1 MNAPAALSEERIVF
15 SADIKA
21 GFASALRDIAAAGTP
36 TGRLDAFAECA
47 RWAYGKVA
55 KGLAEKIDV
64 GDRLA
69 SIATSARLDV
79 DAMQTAMADAVAW
92 WERTAE
98 VVDYLQA
105 APAVAK
111 IKPLPLDEFLRL
123 DVKPRAHLLAP
134 IFPEKGLYMLYA
146 PRGMGK
152 TFLALALAYAA
163 AGGGSVCR
171 WKAPSPRRVL
181 YIDGEMP
188 LATVQERLR
197 AIIAGTTD
205 HPAAEDFLIL
215 AADYFPEGLPNL
227 ATAPGQA
234 IIETMLDG
242 VSLVVIDNVS
252 TLAAGGHDN
261 DAESWTP
268 VQGWLL
274 KLRRLGVSVLLVH
287 HAGKGGQQRGTSRRE
302 DTLDTVIALRHPSDY
317 SPSEGARFNVHIE
330 KARGAYGD
338 DVKPFEAKL
347 VVVNGAAAWV
357 TRDLVDADLDR
368 VIALAKDGLSVR
380 DIAEETGM
388 SKSAVHRLKKRAEA
402 DGQVFPKGQL

>member
-1 MNAPAALSEERIVF
+1 VS
-15 SADIKA
+15 
-21 GFASALRDIAAAGTP
+21 
-36 TGRLDAFAECA
+36 
-47 RWAYGKVA
+47 
-55 KGLAEKIDV
+55 
-64 GDRLA
+64 
-69 SIATSARLDV
+69 
-79 DAMQTAMADAVAW
+79 
-92 WERTAE
+92 
-98 VVDYLQA
+98 
-105 APAVAK
+105 
-111 IKPLPLDEFLRL
+111 
-123 DVKPRAHLLAP
+123 PRALLLSP
-134 IFPEKGLYMLYA
+134 IFPEKGLYMIYS

-152 TFLALALAYAA
+152 TFLALALAYAT
-163 AGGGSVCR
+163 AGGGSVAR

-188 LATVQERLR
+188 LATIQERLG

-227 ATAPGQA
+227 ATVTGQA
-234 IIETMLDG
+234 VIEAMLDG

-274 KLRRLGVSVLLVH
+274 KLRRRGVSVLLVH

-302 DTLDTVIALRHPSDY
+302 DVLDTVIALRHPSDY

-338 DVKPFEAKL
+338 DVKPFEVKL
-347 VVVNGAAAWV
+347 EVINDAATWS
-357 TRDLVDADLDR
+357 TRDLIDADLDR
-368 VIALAKDGLSVR
+368 VIALAEDGLSVR

-388 SKSAVHRLKKRAEA
+388 SKSAVHRLKKKAEA
-402 DGQVFPKGQL
+402 DGRVFPKGQL